1 MPFKKWYSFNAIDW
15 VNIFMKIVNLFHN
28 PTAGNEDHDK
38 EELISLLEKNGFE
51 CQYSSMKKDW
61 KDIDEKVDFIVAAG
75 GDGTIRKITKQLLD
89 RKLSEKTWPIALLPL
104 GTANNIAQTLNI
116 EGSTEEIIQSWH
128 HTHIKAFDV
137 GRICGFPGAD
147 FFLESLGYGIFP
159 YLIKKM
165 KKVER
170 PTPEEEINTALELL
184 YEIIFSYE
192 PKQCHLTIDGV
203 DHSGKFL
210 MTEIMNTKLIGP
222 NLFLSPH
229 GDPGDGEFE
238 VIMIPEKDKEKL
250 AAYISDK
257 LKGIESTYTFHQF
270 KAKEISISWDGT
282 HMHVDDEM
290 IKIDKGVEI
299 KIELR
304 KGLLE
309 FMVPNKEGVL

>member
-1 MPFKKWYSFNAIDW
+1 
-15 VNIFMKIVNLFHN
+15 MKTINLLHN
-28 PTAGNEDHDK
+28 PTAGNEDHD
-38 EELISLLEKNGFE
+38 EEGLTSLMEKNGFE
-51 CQYSSMKKDW
+51 CQYSSLKKDW

-104 GTANNIAQTLNI
+104 GTANNIAQTLEIAGN
-116 EGSTEEIIQSWH
+116 TEEIIQSWH
-128 HTHIKAFDV
+128 HSHIKEFDV
-137 GRICGFPGAD
+137 GRIRNLPKIE
-147 FFLESLGYGIFP
+147 FFLESLGYGMFP

-165 KKVER
+165 KKVEKKEI
-170 PTPEEEINTALELL
+170 PTPEQEIKTALETLR
-184 YEIIFSYE
+184 EIIFSYE
-192 PKQCHLTIDGV
+192 PKQCNLKIDGT
-203 DHSGKFL
+203 DYSGKFL

-250 AAYISDK
+250 AAYVSDK
-257 LKGIESTYTFHQF
+257 LNGIESPYTFRQL
-270 KAKEISISWDGT
+270 KAKEIVISWDGT
-282 HMHVDDEM
+282 HMHVDDEV

-299 KIELR
+299 EIELR

-309 FMVPNKEGVL
+309 FMVPNKNGVSDRQ